1 MKNKIII
8 FLILLLMNI
17 QVPIISIAAN
27 SSITEVETSV
37 FGYDYKN
44 ESDIVRIERLEKYLY
59 GTKKNGDIEK
69 RLSEI
74 KSDIG
79 FSSKRSQQKKQSTD
93 PEKKLSDNLNQSLN
107 NELMNLKEDSTVD
120 YPIVD
125 SMETEVFK
133 TTYKD
138 ENIYKRLDRL
148 EEKVF
153 NSKSTAPLN
162 ERVNRLASVI
172 SPMKNT
178 GKKMNSYSYSSDDL
192 NEYYARSGLETVNEQ
207 SIPFQLAVLEQ
218 ELLKNNYNNDNIANR
233 LTRLEQKLFKRTFQS
248 DNDISRLQRIMVAY
262 DAKKNSYKYENN
274 RKMQNF
280 ATFSQIGGILLMIL
294 AILL

>member
-1 MKNKIII
+1 MKKKIII
-8 FLILLLMNI
+8 LLTLLLMNI
-17 QVPIISIAAN
+17 QVPMISIGAN
-27 SSITEVETSV
+27 SNITEVETSV

-44 ESDIVRIERLEKYLY
+44 ESDIKRIERLERYLY
-59 GTKKNGDIEK
+59 GTKKNGDIDK
-69 RLSEI
+69 RLNDI
-74 KSDIG
+74 KTDIG
-79 FSSKRSQQKKQSTD
+79 FTSKNKQKNKLPTSSD
-93 PEKKLSDNLNQSLN
+93 KKLSENLNQSLN
-107 NELMNLKEDSTVD
+107 NELMGLKENSTVD

-125 SMETEVFK
+125 SMEKEVFK
-133 TTYKD
+133 TTYKNED
-138 ENIYKRLDRL
+138 IYKRLDRL

-153 NSKSTAPLN
+153 NSKSTASLN
-162 ERVNRLASVI
+162 ERVNKLASAI

-178 GKKMNSYSYSSDDL
+178 ANNMNNYSYSSDEL
-192 NEYYARSGLETVNEQ
+192 NEYYAKSGLETVNDQ
-207 SIPFQLAVLEQ
+207 SLPFQLAVLEQ
-218 ELLKNNYNNDNIANR
+218 ELLRNIYDNDNIANR

-274 RKMQNF
+274 RKMQNV

>member
-1 MKNKIII
+1 MKKKIII
-8 FLILLLMNI
+8 LLTLLLMNI
-17 QVPIISIAAN
+17 QVPMISIGAN
-27 SSITEVETSV
+27 SNITEVETSV

-44 ESDIVRIERLEKYLY
+44 ESDLKRIERLERYLY
-59 GTKKNGDIEK
+59 GTKKNGDIDK
-69 RLSEI
+69 RLNDI
-74 KSDIG
+74 KTDIG
-79 FSSKRSQQKKQSTD
+79 FTSKNKQKNKLPTSSD
-93 PEKKLSDNLNQSLN
+93 KKLSENLNQSLN
-107 NELMNLKEDSTVD
+107 NELMGLKENSTVD

-125 SMETEVFK
+125 SMEKEVFK
-133 TTYKD
+133 TTYKNED
-138 ENIYKRLDRL
+138 IYKRLDRL

-153 NSKSTAPLN
+153 NSKSTASLN
-162 ERVNRLASVI
+162 ERVNKLASAI

-178 GKKMNSYSYSSDDL
+178 VNNMNNYSYSSDEL
-192 NEYYARSGLETVNEQ
+192 NEYYAKSGLETVNDQ
-207 SIPFQLAVLEQ
+207 SLPFQLAVLEQ
-218 ELLKNNYNNDNIANR
+218 ELLRNIYDNDNIANR

-274 RKMQNF
+274 RKMQNV

>member
-1 MKNKIII
+1 
-8 FLILLLMNI
+8 MNI
-17 QVPIISIAAN
+17 QVPMISIGAN
-27 SSITEVETSV
+27 SNITEVETSV

-44 ESDIVRIERLEKYLY
+44 ESDIKRIERLERYLY
-59 GTKKNGDIEK
+59 GTKKNGDIDK
-69 RLSEI
+69 RLNDI
-74 KSDIG
+74 KTDIG
-79 FSSKRSQQKKQSTD
+79 FTSKNKQKNKLPTSSD
-93 PEKKLSDNLNQSLN
+93 KKLSENLNQSLN
-107 NELMNLKEDSTVD
+107 NELMGLKENSTVD

-125 SMETEVFK
+125 SMEKEVFK
-133 TTYKD
+133 TIYKNED
-138 ENIYKRLDRL
+138 IYKRLDRL

-153 NSKSTAPLN
+153 NSKSTASLN
-162 ERVNRLASVI
+162 ERVNKLASAI

-178 GKKMNSYSYSSDDL
+178 ANNMNNYSYSSDEL
-192 NEYYARSGLETVNEQ
+192 NEYYAKSGLETVNDQ
-207 SIPFQLAVLEQ
+207 SLPFQLAVLEQ
-218 ELLKNNYNNDNIANR
+218 ELLRNIYDNDNIANR

-274 RKMQNF
+274 RKMQNV

>member
-1 MKNKIII
+1 MKIFKINLIV
-8 FLILLLMNI
+8 FILLLFINANMVCFAQSAQDI
-17 QVPIISIAAN
+17 QLSKI
-27 SSITEVETSV
+27 ETSIWG
-37 FGYDYKN
+37 FDYQK
-44 ESDIVRIERLEKYLY
+44 DDVQ
-59 GTKKNGDIEK
+59 K
-69 RLSEI
+69 RLSRIENNVFGQASSNLSLDKRI
-74 KSDIG
+74 QKLNEALG
-79 FSSKRSQQKKQSTD
+79 FESYEDSKKQAYEID
-93 PEKKLSDNLNQSLN
+93 D
-107 NELMNLKEDSTVD
+107 
-120 YPIVD
+120 
-125 SMETEVFK
+125 TEVAGVNYPQIDALEYQMFN
-133 TTYKD
+133 TTYEK

-162 ERVNRLASVI
+162 ERVNKLASVI

-178 GKKMNSYSYSSDDL
+178 GKNMNSYSYSSDDL

>member
-1 MKNKIII
+1 
-8 FLILLLMNI
+8 MNI

-162 ERVNRLASVI
+162 ERVNKLASVI

-178 GKKMNSYSYSSDDL
+178 GKNMNSYSYSSDDL

>member
-1 MKNKIII
+1 MKKKIII
-8 FLILLLMNI
+8 LLTLLLMNI
-17 QVPIISIAAN
+17 QVPMISIGAN
-27 SSITEVETSV
+27 SNITEVETSV

-44 ESDIVRIERLEKYLY
+44 ESDIKRIERLERYLY
-59 GTKKNGDIEK
+59 GTKKNGDIDK
-69 RLSEI
+69 RLNDI
-74 KSDIG
+74 KTDIG
-79 FSSKRSQQKKQSTD
+79 FTSKNKQKNKLPTSSD
-93 PEKKLSDNLNQSLN
+93 KKLSENLNQSLN
-107 NELMNLKEDSTVD
+107 NELMGLKENSTVD

-125 SMETEVFK
+125 SMEKEVFK
-133 TTYKD
+133 TIYKNED
-138 ENIYKRLDRL
+138 IYKRLDRL

-153 NSKSTAPLN
+153 NSKSTASLN
-162 ERVNRLASVI
+162 ERVNKLASAI

-178 GKKMNSYSYSSDDL
+178 ANNMNNYSYSSDEL
-192 NEYYARSGLETVNEQ
+192 NEYYAKSGLETVNDQ
-207 SIPFQLAVLEQ
+207 SLPFQLAVLEQ
-218 ELLKNNYNNDNIANR
+218 ELLRNIYDNDNIANR

-274 RKMQNF
+274 RKMQNV

>member
-1 MKNKIII
+1 MKKKIII
-8 FLILLLMNI
+8 LLTLLLMNL
-17 QVPIISIAAN
+17 QVPMISIGAN
-27 SSITEVETSV
+27 SNITEVETSV

-44 ESDIVRIERLEKYLY
+44 ESDIKRIERLERYLY
-59 GTKKNGDIEK
+59 GTKKNGDIDK
-69 RLSEI
+69 RLNDI
-74 KSDIG
+74 KTDIG
-79 FSSKRSQQKKQSTD
+79 FTSKNKQKNKLPTSSD
-93 PEKKLSDNLNQSLN
+93 KKLSENLNQSLN
-107 NELMNLKEDSTVD
+107 NELMGLKENSTVD

-125 SMETEVFK
+125 SMEKEVFK
-133 TTYKD
+133 TTYKNED
-138 ENIYKRLDRL
+138 IYKRLDRL

-153 NSKSTAPLN
+153 NSKSTASLN
-162 ERVNRLASVI
+162 ERVNKLASAI

-178 GKKMNSYSYSSDDL
+178 ANNMNNYSYSSDEL
-192 NEYYARSGLETVNEQ
+192 NEYYAKSGLETVNDQ
-207 SIPFQLAVLEQ
+207 SLPFQLAVLEQ
-218 ELLKNNYNNDNIANR
+218 ELLRNIYDNDNIANR

-274 RKMQNF
+274 RKMQNV

>member
-1 MKNKIII
+1 MKKKIII
-8 FLILLLMNI
+8 LLTLLLMNI
-17 QVPIISIAAN
+17 QVPMISIGAN
-27 SSITEVETSV
+27 SNITEVETSV

-44 ESDIVRIERLEKYLY
+44 ESDIKRIERLERYLY
-59 GTKKNGDIEK
+59 GTKKNGDIDK
-69 RLSEI
+69 RLNDI
-74 KSDIG
+74 KTDIG
-79 FSSKRSQQKKQSTD
+79 FTSKNKQKNKLPTSSD
-93 PEKKLSDNLNQSLN
+93 KKLSENLNQSLN
-107 NELMNLKEDSTVD
+107 NELMGLKENSTVD

-125 SMETEVFK
+125 SMEKEVFK
-133 TTYKD
+133 TTFKNED
-138 ENIYKRLDRL
+138 IYKRLDRL

-153 NSKSTAPLN
+153 NSKSTASLN
-162 ERVNRLASVI
+162 ERVNKLASAI

-178 GKKMNSYSYSSDDL
+178 ANNMNNYSYSSDEL
-192 NEYYARSGLETVNEQ
+192 NEYYAKSGLETVNDQ
-207 SIPFQLAVLEQ
+207 SLPFQLAVLEQ
-218 ELLKNNYNNDNIANR
+218 ELLRNIYDNDNIANR

-274 RKMQNF
+274 RKMQNV

>member
-1 MKNKIII
+1 MKKKIII
-8 FLILLLMNI
+8 LLTLLLMNI
-17 QVPIISIAAN
+17 QVPMISIGAN
-27 SSITEVETSV
+27 SNITEVETSV

-44 ESDIVRIERLEKYLY
+44 ESDIKRIERLERYLY
-59 GTKKNGDIEK
+59 GTKKNGDIDK
-69 RLSEI
+69 RLNDI
-74 KSDIG
+74 KTDVGFTSKNKQKNKLPTSSD
-79 FSSKRSQQKKQSTD
+79 
-93 PEKKLSDNLNQSLN
+93 KKLSENLNQSLN
-107 NELMNLKEDSTVD
+107 NELMGLKENSTVD

-125 SMETEVFK
+125 SMEKEVFK
-133 TTYKD
+133 TIYKNED
-138 ENIYKRLDRL
+138 IYKRLDRL

-153 NSKSTAPLN
+153 NSKSTASLN
-162 ERVNRLASVI
+162 ERVNKLASAI

-178 GKKMNSYSYSSDDL
+178 ANNMNNYSYSSDEL
-192 NEYYARSGLETVNEQ
+192 NEYYAKSGLETVNDQ
-207 SIPFQLAVLEQ
+207 SLPFQLAVLEQ
-218 ELLKNNYNNDNIANR
+218 ELLRNIYDNDNIANR

-274 RKMQNF
+274 RKMQNV

>member
-1 MKNKIII
+1 MKKKFII
-8 FLILLLMNI
+8 FSILLLMNI
-17 QVPIISIAAN
+17 QIPIVTFAAN
-27 SSITEVETSV
+27 NTITEVENSL

-44 ESDIVRIERLEKYLY
+44 ESDITRVERIERYLY
-59 GTKKNGDIEK
+59 GTKKNGTNSIEDK
-69 RLSEI
+69 NLTST
-74 KSDIG
+74 KSNLN
-79 FSSKRSQQKKQSTD
+79 
-93 PEKKLSDNLNQSLN
+93 ENLNQSLN
-107 NELMNLKEDSTVD
+107 NELMGLKEDSTVD

-153 NSKSTAPLN
+153 NSKSTASLN
-162 ERVNRLASVI
+162 ERVNRLASAI
-172 SPMKNT
+172 SPMRNSGKNINA
-178 GKKMNSYSYSSDDL
+178 NSYTADEL
-192 NEYYARSGLETVNEQ
+192 NEYYTKSGLETVNEQ
-207 SIPFQLAVLEQ
+207 SLPFQLAVLEQ
-218 ELLKNNYNNDNIANR
+218 ELLKNNYDNDNIANR

-274 RKMQNF
+274 RRMQNV

>member
-162 ERVNRLASVI
+162 ERVNKLASVI

-178 GKKMNSYSYSSDDL
+178 GKNMNSYSYSSDDL

>member
-1 MKNKIII
+1 
-8 FLILLLMNI
+8 MNI